1 MGPQT
6 LQEELVRLSRLA
18 RWVLA
23 AVAASLTL
31 AGTAAADVTGPD
43 VSGWQH
49 PSGASVDWNAVRSA
63 GHDFTFVKATEGS
76 TFTNAYFAGDW
87 ANVAAAGLYRG
98 AYHYARPTTAAG
110 SAAAQARYFAATIGD
125 QSRPLTMPPTLDMEE
140 AGNLT
145 PAQLVAWT
153 KSFLTTL
160 QGLTGR
166 TPIIYTYPYFWRTAM
181 GGSTAFT
188 AYPLWIASYG
198 TAAPPT
204 LGWPHWTFWQ
214 YSATGSVRGI
224 PGAGA
229 IDVNRFNG
237 SMSDLATL
245 ALTTAA
251 PGGGDPTGITDPV
264 PPALVGMSAPSRYVP
279 VTPVRFVDTRLGLGA
294 AKAPVTGP
302 LTVTV
307 PAAVPADATGVVL
320 NASVVDPT
328 SSGYVRVAAAGTTP
342 LATAL
347 NFTGGQSTTGLLVT
361 PIDTVRQATVNVY
374 GGKAQ
379 IVLDVVGYYTAAAGT
394 GGHWVPLAPSRI
406 VDSRT
411 AIGGPSGPQ
420 AGDVTVTLPD
430 TVPVDA
436 TGVVLN
442 VSVVEPTR
450 QGYLRVAPA
459 GTVPTTTA
467 LNYPAVQSAT
477 GLVLTQANARVVT
490 VAMHGG
496 AAQLVVDLIGYYDNT
511 STSGQAFVASTPQRV
526 LDTRSGLG
534 ASGRGVKSVTLTLPA
549 NIPADATGAV
559 LNLSAVSPSGK
570 GYLRLAAAGDVPT
583 TTAISFAGLQSV
595 TGLALTPIGP
605 GRQVTVTV
613 YGAAVDVVADLVGFH
628 TAGG

>member
-1 MGPQT
+1 
-6 LQEELVRLSRLA
+6 VRLPRLA
-18 RWVLA
+18 RLITA
-23 AVAASLTL
+23 AVAASLAL
-31 AGTAAADVTGPD
+31 VGTAAADVTGPD

-49 PSGASVDWNAVRSA
+49 PSGASVDWSAVRAA

-87 ANVAAAGLYRG
+87 ADVAAAGLYRG

-110 SAAAQARYFAATIGD
+110 SAAAQARFFAATIGD
-125 QSRPLTMPPTLDMEE
+125 QSRPLTLPPTLDMEE
-140 AGNLT
+140 AGGLT

-153 KSFLTTL
+153 TSFLTTVKS
-160 QGLTGR
+160 LTGR
-166 TPIIYTYPYFWRTAM
+166 RPIIYTYPYFWRTAM

-188 AYPLWIASYG
+188 SYPLWIASYG

-204 LGWPHWTFWQ
+204 LGWPSWTFWQ
-214 YSATGSVRGI
+214 YSATSTVRGI

-237 SMSDLATL
+237 SMSDLAAL
-245 ALTTAA
+245 ALTTAG
-251 PGGGDPTGITDPV
+251 PGGGDPTGVTDPV

-279 VTPVRFVDTRLGLGA
+279 LAPVRFVDTRSGLGA
-294 AKAPVTGP
+294 AKAAVTGP
-302 LTVTV
+302 LTVHV
-307 PAAVPADATGVVL
+307 PDSVPADATGVVL

-328 SSGYVRVAAAGTTP
+328 WSGYVRVAAAGASP

-347 NFTGGQSTTGLLVT
+347 NFTAGQSTTGLLVT
-361 PIDTVRQATVNVY
+361 QVDAARQATVTVY
-374 GGKAQ
+374 GGAAQ
-379 IVLDVVGYYTAAAGT
+379 IVLDVVGYYTSAAGA

-411 AIGGPSGPQ
+411 GIGGPTGPQ
-420 AGDVTVTLPD
+420 SGDVAVALPD
-430 TVPVDA
+430 SVPVDA

-450 QGYLRVAPA
+450 QGFLRVAPA

-477 GLVLTQANARVVT
+477 GLVMTTANARAVT

-496 AAQLVVDLIGYYDNT
+496 AAQLVVDLIGYYDAT
-511 STSGQAFVASTPQRV
+511 SATGASFVVSTPQRL

-534 ASGRGVKSVTLTLPA
+534 AKGRSVQSVTLTLPT
-549 NIPADATGAV
+549 NVPADATGAV
-559 LNLSAVSPSGK
+559 LNLSAVSPDGK
-570 GYLRLAAAGDVPT
+570 GYLRLAAAGDPPT
-583 TTAISFAGLQSV
+583 TTAISFAKSQSV
-595 TGLALTPIGP
+595 TGLALTPIGS
-605 GRQVTVTV
+605 GRQITVTV
-613 YGAAVDVVADLVGFH
+613 YGAGVDVVADLVGFH
-628 TAGG
+628 TAAG